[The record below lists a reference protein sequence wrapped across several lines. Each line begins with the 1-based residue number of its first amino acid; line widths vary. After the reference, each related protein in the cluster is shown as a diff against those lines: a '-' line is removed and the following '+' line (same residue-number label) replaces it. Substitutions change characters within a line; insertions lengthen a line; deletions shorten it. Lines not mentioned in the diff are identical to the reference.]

1 MALVQLLYNQ
11 GKIISMKKTIIY
23 FLIASVL
30 FSFSTVKELTPSDTG
45 SSIKFVIKNFG
56 TNVDGSFKGLQGKIN
71 FDAANPGAS
80 SINIS
85 ADANSINTGIK
96 MRDTHLRKEEYFDVA
111 KYPRISFTS
120 SKITAGSAP
129 GSFQATGKFTI
140 KNITKDI
147 SFPFTAESSNGGILF
162 KSSFKINR
170 RDYGIGGN
178 SAVMS
183 DFVTINLSILAK

>member
-1 MALVQLLYNQ
+1 MSLALLYNQ

-71 FDAANPGAS
+71 FDAANPGAT

-96 MRDTHLRKEEYFDVA
+96 LRDTHLRKEEYFDVA

-120 SKITAGSAP
+120 TKISAGSTAGSY
-129 GSFQATGKFTI
+129 QATGKFTI

-147 SFPFTAESSNGGILF
+147 SFPFTAESSDNGVLF

-170 RDYGIGGN
+170 RDFGVGGN

-183 DFVTINLSILAK
+183 DFVTINLSVLAK